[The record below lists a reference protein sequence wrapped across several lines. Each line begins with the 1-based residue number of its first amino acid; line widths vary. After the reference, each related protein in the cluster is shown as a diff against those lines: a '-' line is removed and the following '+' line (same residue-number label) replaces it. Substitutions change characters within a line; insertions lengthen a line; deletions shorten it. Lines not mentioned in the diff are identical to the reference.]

1 MTRTQVDLLT
11 LFVWALLLIAVPI
24 AATGLLRKGAQHTF
38 AKLNE
43 YLAVPLCS
51 LIWIHGVIFD
61 TPNNTAV
68 YNDVGI
74 VGFWFQVNL
83 VYRLKAHAGL
93 VFILILP
100 AILFAGLAI
109 RAAPRRANRPASEP
123 RLAMAFACTVLA
135 GLLLHHVPDLLM
147 DVAMHAPYRFAYL
160 GDFIEWPLKEIVAVL
175 IAAAFPAAIALRL
188 TRRAYR

>member
-24 AATGLLRKGAQHTF
+24 GATGLLRKGARHAF
-38 AKLNE
+38 AELNA
-43 YLAVPLCS
+43 YLSVPLCS

-68 YNDVGI
+68 YSKLGI

-83 VYRLKAHAGL
+83 AYRIKAHAGL
-93 VFILILP
+93 VILLILP
-100 AILFAGLAI
+100 AILLAGLAI
-109 RAAPRRANRPASEP
+109 LAAPRRANRPARESL
-123 RLAMAFACTVLA
+123 LAMAFAFTVLA
-135 GLLLHHVPDLLM
+135 GLLLHHIPDLLM
-147 DVAMHAPYRFAYL
+147 DVAMHAPYRFAHF
-160 GDFIEWPLKEIVAVL
+160 DEFIEWPLKEIVVVL
-175 IAAAFPAAIALRL
+175 IAAALPGAIALRL